1 MITTVKGT
9 RDILPPESFTW
20 NRVEAVAREVFHG
33 FGYGEIRTPLME
45 PTELFTRG
53 IGEDTDIVNKE
64 MYTFPD
70 KKGRSLTLRPEGTA
84 PVARAYI
91 SNGMHALPHPLRL
104 YYIGPMFRY
113 ERPQKGRYRQFFQI
127 GAEILGPEEP
137 AADVEMFS
145 LLVDFLDRLEFTDLA
160 VGLNSVGCEACRP
173 GYRDALRAVL
183 VAHKDELCVDCV
195 RRIDTNPLRVLDCKE
210 PSCQPVKALLPSI
223 GGHLCETCSAH
234 LRIVEEGLQN
244 LKIPYE
250 LNDRLVRGL
259 DYYTRT
265 VFEVVSGKLGAQNA
279 ICGGGRYN
287 QLIADLG
294 GPKVPGIG
302 FAIGQDRLVEILPEA
317 FKAKIK
323 PGLDYFIVPVSPGEL
338 IAAFDLAAKL
348 RAKGKSAG
356 VALDGKGL
364 KKGLKFAA
372 ATGAVRAL
380 ILGEEEIKSGEVVV
394 KNLATG
400 EQEKKKIG
408 EL

>member
-9 RDILPPESFTW
+9 RDILPPDSFVW

-91 SNGMHALPHPLRL
+91 SNAMHALPHPLRL

-113 ERPQKGRYRQFFQI
+113 ERPQKGRYRQFGQI

-137 AADVEMFS
+137 AADVEMFA
-145 LLVDFLDRLEFTDLA
+145 LLVDFLNRLEFTDLA

-210 PSCQPVKALLPSI
+210 ASCQAVKALLPSI

-234 LRIVEEGLQN
+234 LRFVEEGLAT
-244 LKIPYE
+244 LKLPYE

-302 FAIGQDRLVEILPEA
+302 FAIGQDRLIEILPET

-323 PGLDYFIVPVSPGEL
+323 PGLDYYIVPVSPNEL
-338 IAAFDLAAKL
+338 IAAFELASRL
-348 RAKGKSAG
+348 RRGGHTAG

-372 ATGAVRAL
+372 ATGALRAL
-380 ILGEEEIKSGEVVV
+380 ILGEEELKAGEVVV
-394 KNLATG
+394 KYLNTG
-400 EQEKKKIG
+400 EQVRKKID

>member
-1 MITTVKGT
+1 MIATVKGT
-9 RDILPPESFTW
+9 RDILPPESFVW
-20 NRVEAVAREVFHG
+20 NRVEAVAREVFHS

-91 SNGMHALPHPLRL
+91 SNNMQTLPHPLRL

-145 LLVDFLDRLEFTDLA
+145 LLVDFLNRLEFTDLA

-173 GYRDALRAVL
+173 GYRAALQAVL
-183 VAHKDELCVDCV
+183 QEHKGELCVDCV

-210 PSCQPVKALLPSI
+210 AGCQPVKKLLPSI

-234 LRIVEEGLQN
+234 LRFVEEGLN
-244 LKIPYE
+244 ALKIRFE

-265 VFEVVSGKLGAQNA
+265 VFEVVSGRLGAQNA
-279 ICGGGRYN
+279 ICGGGRYDR
-287 QLIADLG
+287 LISDLG

-302 FAIGQDRLVEILPEA
+302 FAIGQDRLIEILPES
-317 FKAKIK
+317 FKAKVK
-323 PGLDYFIVPVSPGEL
+323 PGLDYFIVPVSPNEL
-338 IAAFDLAAKL
+338 LPAFELAAKL
-348 RAKGKSAG
+348 REQGRSAG

-372 ATGAVRAL
+372 ATGAVSAL
-380 ILGEEEIKSGEVVV
+380 ILGEEEIKNGEVVV

-400 EQEKKKIG
+400 EQVKKKID